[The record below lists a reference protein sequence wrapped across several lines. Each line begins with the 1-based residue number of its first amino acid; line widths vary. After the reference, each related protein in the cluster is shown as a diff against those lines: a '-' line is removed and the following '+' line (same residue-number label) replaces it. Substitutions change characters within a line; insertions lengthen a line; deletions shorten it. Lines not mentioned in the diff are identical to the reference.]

1 MTPWIEKQRHLAD
14 FTLASLARRKGKNLG
29 LLAVYAAIV
38 FSLASVLLFSHSV
51 RREAALLLANS
62 PEILVQRMVA
72 GRHDLMPAAAVDKLK
87 GLRGVQT
94 VEGRLWGYYF
104 DPVAAANYTFMVPAK
119 DAPPAGGIAVGPG
132 IAATR
137 GAGPGDV
144 LSFRGADGTLFSF
157 RLARVLES
165 DSALVSADLV
175 LLGEEDY
182 RRFFG
187 VAPGLFT
194 DVAVSVRNEKEVR
207 TVAEKIAKALPDSR
221 PILRAEI
228 LRTYDGLFDW
238 REGMML
244 VLLAGATLAFVIFA
258 WDKAS
263 GLSADEKREIGV
275 LKAVGWETSD
285 VIRMKMWEG
294 ALISVAAFLLGYA
307 GAYLHVFHFGAGVLE
322 PVLKGWAVLYPD
334 FRPTPFIDG
343 LQVFTLFLLT
353 VFPYTV
359 ATIVPVW
366 RAAIVDPDLVM
377 RS

>member
-1 MTPWIEKQRHLAD
+1 MQNWIEKQRHLVD

-51 RREAALLLANS
+51 RREAALLLADS
-62 PEILVQRMVA
+62 PEVLVQRMVA

-94 VEGRLWGYYF
+94 VEARLWGYYF
-104 DPVAAANYTFMVPAK
+104 DPVAAANYTFMVPTR
-119 DAPPAGGIAVGPG
+119 DAPPPGRIKVGPG

-137 GAGPGDV
+137 GAGAGDV
-144 LSFRGADGTLFSF
+144 LAFRAYDGTLFSF
-157 RLARVLES
+157 AVAGTLDSE
-165 DSALVSADLV
+165 SALVSADLV
-175 LLGEEDY
+175 LVSEADF
-182 RRFFG
+182 RTFFG
-187 VAPGLFT
+187 VAPGLYT
-194 DVAVSVRNEKEVR
+194 DVAVSVRNAREVR

-221 PILRAEI
+221 PILREEV
-228 LRTYDGLFDW
+228 LRTYDSLFDW

-263 GLSADEKREIGV
+263 GLSAEERREIGI

-294 ALISVAAFLLGYA
+294 ALLSLAAFLLGYA
-307 GAYLHVFHFGAGVLE
+307 AAYLHVFYFGAGVLE
-322 PVLKGWAVLYPD
+322 PVLKGWAVLYPA
-334 FRPTPFIDG
+334 FRPTPFVDG